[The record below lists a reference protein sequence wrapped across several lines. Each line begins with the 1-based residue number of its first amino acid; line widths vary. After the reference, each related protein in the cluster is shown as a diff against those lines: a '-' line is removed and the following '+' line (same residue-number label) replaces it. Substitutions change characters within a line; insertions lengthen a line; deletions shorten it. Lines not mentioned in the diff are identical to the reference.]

1 MMHLGQPVDVVCLCC
16 SRQAAADY
24 EPDDLL
30 NYCYVLYNC
39 CVVVLVYVVQWLRR

>member
-1 MMHLGQPVDVVCLCC
+1 MMHLGQPVGVQTMVCLCC

-30 NYCYVLYNC
+30 NYC
-39 CVVVLVYVVQWLRR
+39 